1 MDRECYDD
9 ACVGY
14 DGDYDDGDDN
24 DDDDDKGDGDDND
37 DGLSYN
43 YVNVGYDDYGDG
55 DGGG

>member
-24 DDDDDKGDGDDND
+24 DDDDDNGDEDDD
-37 DGLSYN
+37 DRREPLL
-43 YVNVGYDDYGDG
+43 
-55 DGGG
+55 